1 MSGLKERGWELV
13 QIKAFTSWLNGY
25 LTKRDMGLEDIRTDL
40 SDGIRLIC
48 FLELL
53 SGKKVKTKYD
63 IHPASRIQ
71 KIQNLHI
78 ALQFLEKETDIKLQG
93 IGAED
98 FADGNLKLILGFL
111 WSLFKRFRIQTIKQ
125 DDKSSEEGLLLWCKK
140 TTDGYRDVKVEH
152 FKTSFRDGL
161 AFLALCDKY
170 IENKSLLDFDNFQ
183 KEKPIENLNMAFEFA
198 EQHMGIPRL
207 LDSQEVNEGNVDER
221 FNSLFCILLPC

>member
-13 QIKAFTSWLNGY
+13 QIKAFTSWINGY

-152 FKTSFRDGL
+152 FKTRL
-161 AFLALCDKY
+161 V
-170 IENKSLLDFDNFQ
+170 SLL
-183 KEKPIENLNMAFEFA
+183 
-198 EQHMGIPRL
+198 
-207 LDSQEVNEGNVDER
+207 
-221 FNSLFCILLPC
+221 

>member
-13 QIKAFTSWLNGY
+13 QIKAFTSWINGY

-125 DDKSSEEGLLLWCKK
+125 DG
-140 TTDGYRDVKVEH
+140 
-152 FKTSFRDGL
+152 
-161 AFLALCDKY
+161 FL
-170 IENKSLLDFDNFQ
+170 
-183 KEKPIENLNMAFEFA
+183 
-198 EQHMGIPRL
+198 
-207 LDSQEVNEGNVDER
+207 
-221 FNSLFCILLPC
+221 